1 MPEGESAY
9 QGLKDKVDALPEVS
23 VPTSDDANDN
33 DIPDDQEN
41 NKVEISFTKDT
52 GSSATDKITNNGEL
66 TLTLKKHRYHY

>member
-33 DIPDDQEN
+33 GIAD
-41 NKVEISFTKDT
+41 TKDVMN
-52 GSSATDKITNNGEL
+52 AE
-66 TLTLKKHRYHY
+66 KH